1 MTHYTARNCFVD
13 AAENGPF
20 NVKLA
25 ELKLCGGVTAFLA
38 DLEAVCPKGK
48 DEEDKVFGFV
58 VIEEGVAIDGKKFLA
73 LGEPGGAGLQV
84 QVIETR
90 LQADLSERK
99 KDEGIVDFIV
109 EVTDVYACC
118 KKVVDFGLFLRREPV
133 KAPYGITAIF
143 EDPFGNLWDLVQRS
157 TPK

>member
-1 MTHYTARNCFVD
+1 MKITHATYLVSN
-13 AAENGPF
+13 
-20 NVKLA
+20 
-25 ELKLCGGVTAFLA
+25 ELIAKQFL
-38 DLEAVCPKGK
+38 GNI
-48 DEEDKVFGFV
+48 FGLV

-73 LGEPGGAGLQV
+73 LGKPEGDGLQI

-90 LQADLSERK
+90 IQGELSRLRRA
-99 KDEGIVDFIV
+99 EGIVDFIV
-109 EVTDVYACC
+109 EVADVYACC

-143 EDPFGNLWDLVQRS
+143 EDPFGNLWDLVQRN

>member
-1 MTHYTARNCFVD
+1 ECAEAFYENIVDLRKDRELGFRMKITHATYLVSN
-13 AAENGPF
+13 
-20 NVKLA
+20 
-25 ELKLCGGVTAFLA
+25 ELIAKKFLS
-38 DLEAVCPKGK
+38 KI
-48 DEEDKVFGFV
+48 FGFV